1 MSRPPP
7 ASHVKSMGSL
17 ISRDRKLLSFI
28 SRLSQ
33 RKLEKVRLSPL
44 KVLLYLDGH
53 QKGTR
58 ASTPERLGK
67 EIGIGGY
74 DTIKNSYT
82 WLSDHGYV
90 ALAPGVPTVDGVA
103 EIIDPNELVVTPL
116 GRDALRPFLAAFSLQ
131 EVASVALAM
140 LGLGFVLGLTEIVF
154 QMYPSYLWD
163 FFLLDLAFGIAVSY
177 VTSVALREAR
187 VRKKERVASLIESVT
202 DRG

>member
-1 MSRPPP
+1 
-7 ASHVKSMGSL
+7 MGSH
-17 ISRDRKLLSFI
+17 IGRDRKFLSFF
-28 SRLSQ
+28 SRLWQ

-116 GRDALRPFLAAFSLQ
+116 GRDALKPFFAAFSLQ
-131 EVASVALAM
+131 EVVSIALTM
-140 LGLGFVLGLTEIVF
+140 LGFGFVLGLTEVVF
-154 QMYPSYLWD
+154 QMYPSYLWE
-163 FFLLDLAFGIAVSY
+163 FSLLDFAFGITVSY
-177 VTSVALREAR
+177 VTFVSLREAR

>member
-1 MSRPPP
+1 MSKPPP
-7 ASHVKSMGSL
+7 ASHEKSMGSH
-17 ISRDRKLLSFI
+17 IGRDRKFLSFF
-28 SRLSQ
+28 SRLWQ

-44 KVLLYLDGH
+44 KVLLYLDRY

-82 WLSDHGYV
+82 WLSNHGYV
-90 ALAPGVPTVDGVA
+90 ALAPGVPTVEGVA
-103 EIIDPNELVVTPL
+103 EMIDPNELVVTPL
-116 GRDALRPFLAAFSLQ
+116 GRDALKPFLAAFSLQ
-131 EVASVALAM
+131 EVASIALAM
-140 LGLGFVLGLTEIVF
+140 LGLGFVLGLTEVVF
-154 QMYPSYLWD
+154 QMYPSYFWG
-163 FFLLDLAFGIAVSY
+163 FALLDLAFGIAVSY